1 MGGYNSE
8 RNLVSFSS
16 RKNLKDF
23 ILNGE
28 DNSTKIKQ
36 FYKQG
41 FVPMQLIDD
50 VDKETYDKFTKVV
63 YKYNEANVSS
73 KTEKKDDELIPN
85 NNFAEVLNY
94 KGELQ
99 VNDSIYKYT
108 QKGLYI
114 VNENDYDYLEKYLDR
129 SINTLDDTNGM
140 VIIDNKIKH
149 YVPVREQFDNTFRV
163 PPPDEDGVGDGPSSF
178 TYLVIPT
185 NPTWYNSCVNTQSSW
200 VNNIFGKSY
209 ACQYFFNQN
218 YKLRTVFS
226 VEDYYLFFDV
236 YADAEFK
243 QFTWIGW
250 YACRDAKTVYLKIN
264 NADLTLADRDI
275 KVNLTIGQN
284 DIQGFWNTL
293 TRLFESSDHKRAVY
307 ISTIWEKFNGSN
319 SQIVYSPSYDE
330 LLVAA
335 NTATDSSSYISLPLS
350 NNPQNNVQFDF
361 SGFFGALTNKV
372 IVVTVMGQEAA
383 VTNTDILTLIKK
395 AYIKYAQSRKD
406 VGIVVV
412 NKELGN
418 DNSKILAYST
428 GNELLVSHN
437 LAFASKDFNIPN
449 CIKLNELNF
458 SYSTTTGGNSTFGFH
473 ADLTVKHVDKYNVD
487 IESGAFY
494 DNRWGGSKFKIIK
507 D

>member
-16 RKNLKDF
+16 RKDLKDF

-178 TYLVIPT
+178 P
-185 NPTWYNSCVNTQSSW
+185 
-200 VNNIFGKSY
+200 
-209 ACQYFFNQN
+209 
-218 YKLRTVFS
+218 
-226 VEDYYLFFDV
+226 
-236 YADAEFK
+236 
-243 QFTWIGW
+243 
-250 YACRDAKTVYLKIN
+250 
-264 NADLTLADRDI
+264 
-275 KVNLTIGQN
+275 
-284 DIQGFWNTL
+284 
-293 TRLFESSDHKRAVY
+293 
-307 ISTIWEKFNGSN
+307 
-319 SQIVYSPSYDE
+319 
-330 LLVAA
+330 
-335 NTATDSSSYISLPLS
+335 
-350 NNPQNNVQFDF
+350 
-361 SGFFGALTNKV
+361 
-372 IVVTVMGQEAA
+372 
-383 VTNTDILTLIKK
+383 
-395 AYIKYAQSRKD
+395 
-406 VGIVVV
+406 
-412 NKELGN
+412 
-418 DNSKILAYST
+418 
-428 GNELLVSHN
+428 
-437 LAFASKDFNIPN
+437 
-449 CIKLNELNF
+449 
-458 SYSTTTGGNSTFGFH
+458 
-473 ADLTVKHVDKYNVD
+473 
-487 IESGAFY
+487 
-494 DNRWGGSKFKIIK
+494 
-507 D
+507 